1 MHLARRPV
9 EPIDEA
15 RKADTLL
22 VLEAAAEMR
31 GGAWQPCAVTGWA
44 EDHSFGQLL
53 AWSSRTS
60 ARDYL
65 VVVNLAGRPAHA
77 RVHWKPTH
85 TETSVTLVDL
95 LTGTSY
101 DRAGD
106 ELERDGLFVAL
117 PPWGAHVMAT

>member
-1 MHLARRPV
+1 V

-15 RKADTLL
+15 RRADTIL
-22 VLEAAAEMR
+22 VLEAAAEIR
-31 GGAWQPCAVTGWA
+31 GGAWQACAVTGWA

-53 AWSSRTS
+53 AWSSRKS
-60 ARDYL
+60 EREYL
-65 VVVNLAGRPAHA
+65 VVVNLSGRPAHA

-85 TETSVTLVDL
+85 TDASVTLVDV

-101 DRAGD
+101 ARAGD

-117 PPWGAHVMAT
+117 PAWGAHVMAT